1 MNTQRMAAILLIIVF
16 ASVMISTWVTPP
28 GLYATQNI
36 DKRLEIL
43 RTNKMRWLMERALII
58 LYSLMT
64 IIGFS
69 LLASNMWTTG
79 RSWISI
85 LGAAAIVAGTLVGL
99 YFVYLQTMDPRGGY
113 SRAYPIPENLAY
125 CLWLAG
131 TLLFGIAFLQAGL
144 PVWLGYLTA
153 GVAGIY
159 GIVFL
164 FIGTGFMTPFLLAVL
179 DLVIGIVLLRQ

>member
-1 MNTQRMAAILLIIVF
+1 MAAILLIVVF
-16 ASVMISTWVTPP
+16 VLVMISTWATPP
-28 GLYATQNI
+28 GLYATQDI

-43 RTNKMRWLMERALII
+43 EVYKIRWYIERAVIV

-69 LLASNMWTTG
+69 LLAFKMWTTR
-79 RSWISI
+79 RSWLPVLS
-85 LGAAAIVAGTLVGL
+85 AAIIIAGTIAGL

-125 CLWLAG
+125 WLWLTG
-131 TLLFGIAFLQAGL
+131 IFLFGIAFLQTDL
-144 PVWLGYLTA
+144 PAWLGYLIA
-153 GVAGIY
+153 GAAGIY

-164 FIGTGFMTPFLLAVL
+164 FTGTGFMIPFILAAL